1 MGLCRERSEDIV
13 ESVLF
18 FFFGVESKD
27 ETQVIR
33 PAWQVFL
40 KCGHLGVPEQFFQI
54 SNRNCIRGT
63 LGNLY

>member
-40 KCGHLGVPEQFFQI
+40 KCGHLGVPEQFF
-54 SNRNCIRGT
+54 SNFK
-63 LGNLY
+63 